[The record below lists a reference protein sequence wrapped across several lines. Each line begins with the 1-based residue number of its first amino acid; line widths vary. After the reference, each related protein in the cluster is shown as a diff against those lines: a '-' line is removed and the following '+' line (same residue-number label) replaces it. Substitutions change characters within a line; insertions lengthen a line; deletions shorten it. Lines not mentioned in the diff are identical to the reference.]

1 MNIVYSFSALHAPRY
16 PSLFV
21 RKHPSDEA
29 KCVIQRAL
37 DSSRDFCQVMSKVFA

>member
-1 MNIVYSFSALHAPRY
+1 MNIVYSFSALHA